1 MTQPL
6 PLDWPNSPWER
17 VREGVERKLCNGQKA
32 TMALH
37 RVSASA
43 TLAEHVH
50 AEEQIV
56 YVVSGRLGYSIEDAH
71 YELQAG
77 DVLHIPGGVRHRSEV
92 LGEAPAVTLDVFVP
106 ARSY

>member
-1 MTQPL
+1 MLARQ
-6 PLDWPNSPWER
+6 
-17 VREGVERKLCNGQKA
+17 VREGVERKLCNAQ
-32 TMALH
+32 MAAMAMH

-43 TLAEHVH
+43 TLVEHAH

-56 YVVSGRLGYSIEDAH
+56 YLVSGRLAYSIEDAH
-71 YELQAG
+71 YELPPG

-92 LGEAPAVTLDVFVP
+92 LGEAPAVTLDVFAP